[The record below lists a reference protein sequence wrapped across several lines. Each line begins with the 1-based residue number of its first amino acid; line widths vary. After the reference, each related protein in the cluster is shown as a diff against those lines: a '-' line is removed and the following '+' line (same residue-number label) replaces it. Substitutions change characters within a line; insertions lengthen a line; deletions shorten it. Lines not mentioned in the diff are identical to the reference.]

1 MSHLS
6 GRRNKEAGQGLVEY
20 ALLLMLVGTVVIGA
34 LALVGRN
41 TGNVFSNIACSL
53 QQSGQCPAA
62 SNSNAN
68 SNQNTN
74 TSANQNTSA
83 NSNTSTNTNTSSS
96 GNCGNGNG
104 NGNGAANGCGN
115 GNSNSS
121 GSGNCGNGNGNG
133 NGASN
138 GCGNRKPLPT
148 QHGRDA
154 RSVKLDAK
162 MGF

>member
-6 GRRNKEAGQGLVEY
+6 DRHHKETGQGLVEY
-20 ALLLMLVGTVVIGA
+20 ALLLMLVATVVVAA
-34 LALVGRN
+34 LALVGSN

-53 QQSGQCPAA
+53 HQDGQCPAA
-62 SNSNAN
+62 SSAN

-74 TSANQNTSA
+74 TSNQNT
-83 NSNTSTNTNTSSS
+83 NTNASTNTNPNPSSS

-104 NGNGAANGCGN
+104 NGNGASNGC

-138 GCGNRKPLPT
+138 GCGNGKRLPT
-148 QHGRDA
+148 QRVRDA
-154 RSVKLDAK
+154 HSLQSDANK
-162 MGF
+162 GL